1 MNKLSCVWRTLS
13 YFNSS

>member
-13 YFNSS
+13 YINSS